1 MVYAWEQK
9 GIYGI
14 KEHNFIQI
22 DLKLISAFNPLLLPI
37 SPQLGTTSRTCRNK
51 YFFKFCLWE
60 FWNIVLCFVL
70 ILKNSRAFRT
80 LEMPVCIKKHRDVLF
95 FKQRFKGDLL
105 LQTFFVVKNIG
116 VGWFKRGVIE
126 VEEGIL
132 SSRRLQSAYPHKT
145 YKATKTSA
153 LCLLVNLTKG
163 QALKESVVLVALTKS
178 AEIDSILISWKK
190 FLIYSCYSFLPLLL
204 L

>member
-22 DLKLISAFNPLLLPI
+22 DLKLIFAFNPLLLPI

-70 ILKNSRAFRT
+70 ILKNSRDFRT

-95 FKQRFKGDLL
+95 LL
-105 LQTFFVVKNIG
+105 LQTFFVVKNIC

-190 FLIYSCYSFLPLLL
+190 FLIYSCYSLLPLLL